1 MKTKQELFQTKEYW
15 IDELQNEIYR
25 QVSDFMKKNEL
36 NQIQLANQLGVSK
49 GYVSQILNGD
59 CNFTLKK
66 IVELSLALGKAPI
79 VNYVDT
85 KEYFENQ
92 KYSHH
97 FLKNSNNLFP
107 IVCSNNTNEIF
118 ENVNSLSGFS
128 IDITKSNNSN
138 NYEVLAA

>member
-1 MKTKQELFQTKEYW
+1 MLKTKQELFQTKEYW

-79 VNYVDT
+79 VNYVDLI
-85 KEYFENQ
+85 K
-92 KYSHH
+92 
-97 FLKNSNNLFP
+97 
-107 IVCSNNTNEIF
+107 
-118 ENVNSLSGFS
+118 
-128 IDITKSNNSN
+128 
-138 NYEVLAA
+138 

>member
-85 KEYFENQ
+85 HEYFENQ
-92 KYSHH
+92 KYSHN
-97 FLKNSNNLFP
+97 FLNNSNNLFS
-107 IVCSNNTNEIF
+107 IVCSNNSNEIF
-118 ENVNSLSGFS
+118 DDRNNNNP